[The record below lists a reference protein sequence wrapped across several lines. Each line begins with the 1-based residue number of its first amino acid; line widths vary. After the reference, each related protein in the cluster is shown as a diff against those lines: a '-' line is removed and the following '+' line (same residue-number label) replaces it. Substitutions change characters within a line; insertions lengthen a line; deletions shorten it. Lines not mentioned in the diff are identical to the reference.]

1 MKTKKKNTQRFAL
14 ALIVLAMTLIS
25 GVAKADTITTFD
37 VSGTFTT
44 PSSGTF
50 GGTLVVDVTNG
61 TVSSVDIT
69 LAGHPDF
76 NILTMSQPFSPDWLL
91 NVNNSLAETL
101 ALQFTTTTPSSLVG
115 FNGGTIDGGA
125 FFLST
130 GGTGEFLGFSGTIA
144 PAATVPDTGSTLG
157 LLSLSVVALLGATRL
172 RFLQQL
178 AA

>member
-91 NVNNSLAETL
+91 DVNNSLAETL

-125 FFLST
+125 FFLN
-130 GGTGEFLGFSGTIA
+130 TGEFLGFSGTIA